1 MTTIAEHIQNEIKA
15 INEGHLYYL
24 ARQEEIRIE
33 VAKEMSG
40 MTSEM
45 RAAHAAGYILS
56 AKYEE
61 GQALALLA
69 EDKPAEGMAAWKRA
83 EALFARASAA
93 SLLLS

>member
-40 MTSEM
+40 M
-45 RAAHAAGYILS
+45 RAAHAAGFHVIC
-56 AKYEE
+56 
-61 GQALALLA
+61 GQ
-69 EDKPAEGMAAWKRA
+69 P
-83 EALFARASAA
+83 
-93 SLLLS
+93 

>member
-56 AKYEE
+56 AKHEE

-83 EALFARASAA
+83 EALFARANAV
-93 SLLLS
+93 SLLLN